1 MDLSVVIPTLNGR
14 DRLEACLD
22 ALGDH
27 APDAEVIVVNGP
39 SADGTTGMIVDRS
52 DVDVLIETA
61 ERNVSVARN
70 AGIEA
75 ATGDAVSILRYN
87 RLVGP
92 GWATA
97 IREELTDGADAV
109 TGPTQGARAACWPP
123 AGTFNPENV
132 AFRRAVLDALNGFD
146 EALVVGSMRDLWERF
161 DNTGYRTRR
170 TASMAVTSAYGADE
184 TFELDPAQRYR
195 SGAYRRCKNGTVG
208 WRRLIRVGLG
218 SLAKTAT
225 GLVRGDTSPTA
236 VGRGL
241 REAAGGLV
249 AGVREGLRARRAADD
264 IDANPHGLNESEER
278 AVRQYDWRDSPLAY
292 ANS

>member
-1 MDLSVVIPTLNGR
+1 MDLSVVVPTLNGR

-22 ALGDH
+22 ALADH

-70 AGIEA
+70 AGIKA

-92 GWATA
+92 GWAATVRDA
-97 IREELTDGADAV
+97 LSDGADAV
-109 TGPTQGARAACWPP
+109 TGPTQGARACWPP

-132 AFRRAVLDALNGFD
+132 AFRRAVLGALNGFD

-161 DNTGYRTRR
+161 DSAGYRARR
-170 TASMAVTSAYGADE
+170 TASMAVTGAYGTEE
-184 TFELDPAQRYR
+184 TFELEPAHRYR
-195 SGAYRRCKNGTVG
+195 SGAYRRCKNGTLD
-208 WRRLIRVGLG
+208 WRRLLRIGLG
-218 SLAKTAT
+218 SLAGTT
-225 GLVRGDTSPTA
+225 LGLVRGDTSPTA
-236 VGRGL
+236 VGGGL
-241 REAAGGLV
+241 REAAGGFV
-249 AGVREGLRARRAADD
+249 AGVREGLKARRAADD
-264 IDANPHGLNESEER
+264 IDINPHGLDEREDR
-278 AVRQYDWRDSPLAY
+278 AVRRYDWRDTPLAC
-292 ANS
+292 ANP